1 MRKYLL
7 GTLMLVTTSFVIADG
22 HTSAEKKVLDAL
34 ETYFEARNNQDW
46 KTVVSYESKSGTYGT
61 NSDGSF
67 HKPVVIQ
74 TAQDWANSNQGGV
87 INVHYPEAIQLS
99 DDVVFVRFYY
109 EGVTNVG
116 GVSKPYR
123 TRVTMNWVKESGK
136 WVAKTQHYS
145 SASYGGV
152 HVTQSSDFED

>member
-1 MRKYLL
+1 MKKYLL
-7 GTLMLVTTSFVIADG
+7 SFLLLFSTGLVFADG
-22 HTSAEKKVLDAL
+22 HSEDEKKVLAAL
-34 ETYFEARNNQDW
+34 EAYFNARTDQDW
-46 KTVVSYESKSGTYGT
+46 ETVVSYESKSGTYGT

-109 EGVTNVG
+109 EGVTNVDD
-116 GVSKPYR
+116 VSKPYR
-123 TRVTMNWVKESGK
+123 TRVTMNWVKENGK

>member
-1 MRKYLL
+1 MKKYLL
-7 GTLMLVTTSFVIADG
+7 SFLLLFSTGLVFADG
-22 HTSAEKKVLDAL
+22 HSEDEKKVRYAL
-34 ETYFEARNNQDW
+34 EAYFNARTKQDW

-74 TAQDWANSNQGGV
+74 TAQDWANSIQGGV

-123 TRVTMNWVKESGK
+123 TRVTMNWVKESGN